1 MVELIG
7 NGERSSRVCVAQVS
21 VRCLRVVMFVLEPG
35 NYEQQ
40 VSLRSNLNYNSG
52 LLIKFLS

>member
-1 MVELIG
+1 
-7 NGERSSRVCVAQVS
+7 
-21 VRCLRVVMFVLEPG
+21 VLEPG